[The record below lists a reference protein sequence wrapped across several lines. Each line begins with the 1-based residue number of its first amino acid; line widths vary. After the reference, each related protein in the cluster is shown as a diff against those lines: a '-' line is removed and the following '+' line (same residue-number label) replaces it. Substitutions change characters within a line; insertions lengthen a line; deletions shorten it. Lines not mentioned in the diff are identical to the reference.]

1 MSTTKMMN
9 QANTTS
15 KEQTKVLKHQQQEL
29 VTAVVSGL
37 VLALIV
43 GFVQLFVFT
52 ICARPI
58 LALNGITPPTSGTSL
73 GGNSANMYK
82 FALLYTRAR
91 ATSAP
96 SSTMWLV
103 ATGACRGK

>member
-1 MSTTKMMN
+1 MMMN
-9 QANTTS
+9 QANATS
-15 KEQTKVLKHQQQEL
+15 TDVPNVLKRQQQEL
-29 VTAVVSGL
+29 VTAVMSGL
-37 VLALIV
+37 VLAMIV

-58 LALNGITPPTSGTSL
+58 LALNGITPPTSDSSI
-73 GGNSANMYK
+73 GGNSGNMYK